1 MGSIAPTTGCRAS
14 ARLAWPAL
22 RRLRA
27 LGEDE
32 GEALARVGLRA
43 EDVADPDLRIPEEI
57 LDALWVACRDVAGE
71 EAFGVHAGLDHEPGL
86 LGVVEYVVRNSP
98 TLGDAMRLGMRF
110 QRILHDAGDDQLT
123 LEGDRALLRVRL
135 SSGREPAGVLV
146 DYGFARAL
154 SSAML
159 LTGVP
164 GRALEVRFAHGRPKR
179 IAPWERTF
187 QCPLYFDE
195 PENVFVFRRERL
207 EALIPTSDPGL
218 LSILEQHA
226 QAQLAQL
233 PEGGGFVRRVCE
245 LIAAELVGGT
255 PTAEHIA
262 KSLHMSARTLARR
275 LDDEGTSFSKLLD
288 DLRRELAVSHLRDRD
303 ISVSEVAFLL
313 GFADANAF
321 SRAFKRWTGAPP
333 SRFKSTTPA
342 GSGP

>member
-27 LGEDE
+27 LGKDE
-32 GEALARVGLRA
+32 REALGRVGLRSD
-43 EDVADPDLRIPEEI
+43 EMSDPDFRMPEEI
-57 LDALWVACRDVAGE
+57 LDALWIACRDVAND
-71 EAFGVHAGLDHEPGL
+71 EAFGIHAGLDHEPGQ
-86 LGVVEYVVRNSP
+86 LGVIEYVVKNSP

-123 LEGDRALLRVRL
+123 IEGDRALLRVRL

-146 DYGFARAL
+146 DYGFAQAL
-154 SSAML
+154 GGAMM

-164 GRALEVRFAHGRPKR
+164 GRALEVRFVHGRPR
-179 IAPWERTF
+179 RLGPWERTF
-187 QCPLYFDE
+187 QCPMYFDE
-195 PENVFVFRRERL
+195 PENVFVFRRDRL
-207 EALIPTSDPGL
+207 DAPILSSDPGL
-218 LSILEQHA
+218 LAILEQHA
-226 QAQLAQL
+226 QSQLAL
-233 PEGGGFVRRVCE
+233 IPDGGGFVRRVCE
-245 LIAAELVGGT
+245 LIARELVGGT
-255 PTAEHIA
+255 PTAEHIG
-262 KSLHMSARTLARR
+262 KKLHMSARTLARR

-321 SRAFKRWTGAPP
+321 SRAFKRWTGEPP
-333 SRFKSTTPA
+333 SRFKRTA
-342 GSGP
+342 